1 MNIEKKVILEII
13 AIIIAIKVFSFILA
27 PLSWAVLKNQPCD
40 IISLWNRWDAPH
52 YIDIA
57 KNGYTNVGE
66 RRFFIVFMPLYPFL
80 IRLLA
85 TFIGNYEA
93 SALLI
98 SNLASIFACF
108 YLYKLAKID
117 YSHNTALKSVF
128 YFSIF
133 PTAYFLIVGYTESLF
148 LLLTIGCFYYARKA
162 KWLSAGVLGMLAS
175 ATRITGLVLLPS
187 LLYEYFSQNSKPGS
201 MSIKD
206 VFYLGMISFGFIS
219 YLVLNYVV
227 FENAFAF
234 LEIQREH
241 WFKHLVPPWDGLLGA
256 LGSIFWSDPA
266 GKALIGMSEV
276 VFGLFGLFCIVY
288 ALVIKLRPSY
298 AVYMLL
304 TWLVVTSTSY
314 WLSIPRY
321 MLSMFPI
328 FIVFA
333 IIGDKREEWHYVMTI
348 AFLLFFSFFLV
359 LFTQGYWAF

>member
-1 MNIEKKVILEII
+1 MNIEKKVIIEII

-66 RRFFIVFMPLYPFL
+66 GRFFIVFMPLYPFL

-85 TFIGNYEA
+85 SFIGNYEA

-162 KWLSAGVLGMLAS
+162 KWLSAGVMGMLAS

-201 MSIKD
+201 RSVKD
-206 VFYLGMISFGFIS
+206 VFYLGMISFGFLS
-219 YLVLNYVV
+219 YLVLNYLV
-227 FENAFAF
+227 FGNAFAF
-234 LEIQREH
+234 L
-241 WFKHLVPPWDGLLGA
+241 
-256 LGSIFWSDPA
+256 
-266 GKALIGMSEV
+266 
-276 VFGLFGLFCIVY
+276 
-288 ALVIKLRPSY
+288 
-298 AVYMLL
+298 
-304 TWLVVTSTSY
+304 
-314 WLSIPRY
+314 
-321 MLSMFPI
+321 
-328 FIVFA
+328 
-333 IIGDKREEWHYVMTI
+333 
-348 AFLLFFSFFLV
+348 
-359 LFTQGYWAF
+359 